1 MTINTL
7 QEILDDNVDVIK
19 YHTKAFVTNSSIA
32 TDEFAHAQISRCVNQ
47 LQKLGYKIQVNIALT
62 KVDPDSTGSG
72 GV

>member
-7 QEILDDNVDVIK
+7 QEILDDNVDTIQ
-19 YHTKAFVTNSSIA
+19 YHTKAFVTNSAIA
-32 TDEFAHAQISRCVNQ
+32 SDEFAHAQISRCVNQ

-62 KVDPDSTGSG
+62 KLEASKASG

>member
-7 QEILDDNVDVIK
+7 QEILDDNVDVIQ
-19 YHTKAFVTNSSIA
+19 YHAKGFVNNSALCSD
-32 TDEFAHAQISRCVNQ
+32 TFAHAQISRCISQ
-47 LQKLGYKIQVNIALT
+47 LRKLGYEIQVNIALT

>member
-7 QEILDDNVDVIK
+7 QEILDDNVDVIQ
-19 YHTKAFVTNSSIA
+19 YHAKAFVTNSAIA
-32 TDEFAHAQISRCVNQ
+32 SDEFAHAQISRCVNQ

-62 KVDPDSTGSG
+62 KVDPESSGSG

>member
-32 TDEFAHAQISRCVNQ
+32 SDAYAHAQISRCVNQ